1 MNQVSE
7 VITTLEHYKVVVRD
21 TLEYTLPR
29 DNYDI
34 NAYNE
39 KKRSI
44 LVEVDQNT
52 PLKSIINNSGE
63 NGQKLEKLIR
73 DFYDQVYGDGST
85 ILKLAEDGLRVD
97 HAQHLA
103 IFRGVL
109 PIHENIESMVRGIL
123 VDAKKNNLDVAEVE
137 KVDLLEERLY
147 RTVAYLT
154 LTNQLIKLFN
164 DYNQARR
171 EAKGEES
178 AASKFIGN
186 DINEVIQ
193 DLNIVRANSRITDER
208 FMGVQDK
215 IFELVEYMTG
225 RRDLP
230 MGKGF
235 GEVIRETQDAIAGL
249 VREVEPAF
257 QQAYVPLLNELINQA
272 RANDNKIGGPA
283 AGSQPAPAAQLAAN
297 NEEPQELDPKTG
309 LPKQ

>member
-1 MNQVSE
+1 MNQVSQ

-29 DNYDI
+29 DNYDM

-52 PLKSIINNSGE
+52 PLKSIITNSGE
-63 NGQKLEKLIR
+63 NGEKLEKLIR
-73 DFYDQVYGDGST
+73 DFYDEVYGDGST
-85 ILKLAEDGLRVD
+85 IIKAAEDGLRVD

-103 IFRGVL
+103 IFKSVL
-109 PIHENIESMVRGIL
+109 PIHENIEGMVRGIIA
-123 VDAKKNNLDVAEVE
+123 DAKKNNVDVSVLEN
-137 KVDLLEERLY
+137 VDNLEERMY
-147 RTVAYLT
+147 RTVAYMT
-154 LTNQLIKLFN
+154 LTNQLVKLFS

-186 DINEVIQ
+186 DIQEVIN
-193 DLNIVRANSRITDER
+193 DLNIVRANSHITDSR

-215 IFELVEYMTG
+215 VFELVEFMTG

-235 GEVIRETQDAIAGL
+235 GDVIKEAQDSVGGL
-249 VREVEPAF
+249 IREVEPAF
-257 QQAYVPLLNELINQA
+257 RDAYVPVLNELIEQA
-272 RANDNKIGGPA
+272 KANDNKIGGA
-283 AGSQPAPAAQLAAN
+283 APA
-297 NEEPQELDPKTG
+297 EEPKA
-309 LPKQ
+309 

>member
-7 VITTLEHYKVVVRD
+7 VITTLEHYKVVIRD

-29 DNYDI
+29 DNYDM

-44 LVEVDQNT
+44 LVELDQNT

-63 NGQKLEKLIR
+63 NGEKLEKMIR
-73 DFYDQVYGDGST
+73 DFYEEVYGDSST
-85 ILKLAEDGLRVD
+85 ILKAAEDGLRVD
-97 HAQHLA
+97 HAQHLS

-109 PIHENIESMVRGIL
+109 PIHENIEGMVRGIIA
-123 VDAKKNNLDVAEVE
+123 DAKKNNIDVSVVE
-137 KVDLLEERLY
+137 HVDLLEERMY

-154 LTNQLIKLFN
+154 LTNQLIKLFS

-186 DINEVIQ
+186 DINAVIQ
-193 DLNIVRANSRITDER
+193 NLNIVRANSHITDER

-215 IFELVEYMTG
+215 VFALVEFMTG

-235 GEVIRETQDAIAGL
+235 GEVIKETQDAVGGL
-249 VREVEPAF
+249 IREVEPAF
-257 QQAYVPLLNELINQA
+257 RDAYVPVLNELIAQA
-272 RANDNKIGGPA
+272 QANGNKIGAGEKPA
-283 AGSQPAPAAQLAAN
+283 QAAAV
-297 NEEPQELDPKTG
+297 EGEPVELDPKTG
-309 LPKQ
+309 LPKK

>member
-1 MNQVSE
+1 MNQVSQ
-7 VITTLEHYKVVVRD
+7 VVTTLEHYKVVIRD

-29 DNYDI
+29 DKYDM

-73 DFYDQVYGDGST
+73 DFYEEVYGDGST
-85 ILKLAEDGLRVD
+85 IIKVADNDLRVD

-103 IFRGVL
+103 IFKSVL
-109 PIHENIESMVRGIL
+109 PIHENIEGMVRGIL
-123 VDAKKNNLDVAEVE
+123 ADAKKNGIDVATVE
-137 KVDLLEERLY
+137 NVDTLEERMY
-147 RTVAYLT
+147 RTVAYMT
-154 LTNQLIKLFN
+154 LTNDLVKLFS

-186 DINEVIQ
+186 DINQVVQ
-193 DLNIVRANSRITDER
+193 YLSIVRQNSHITDSR

-215 IFELVEYMTG
+215 VFELVEFMTG

-235 GEVIRETQDAIAGL
+235 GDVIKETQDSIGGL

-257 QQAYVPLLNELINQA
+257 RDAYVPVLDELIKQA
-272 RANDNKIGGPA
+272 QANDNKIGGGDAPA
-283 AGSQPAPAAQLAAN
+283 TPAPEADATKV
-297 NEEPQELDPKTG
+297 D
-309 LPKQ
+309 

>member
-1 MNQVSE
+1 MNQVSQ
-7 VITTLEHYKVVVRD
+7 VITTLEHYKVVIRD

-29 DNYDI
+29 DKYDM

-63 NGQKLEKLIR
+63 NGEKLEKLIR
-73 DFYDQVYGDGST
+73 DFYEEVYGDGST
-85 ILKLAEDGLRVD
+85 IIKVADNDLRVD

-103 IFRGVL
+103 IFKSVL
-109 PIHENIESMVRGIL
+109 PIHENIEGMVRGIIA
-123 VDAKKNNLDVAEVE
+123 DAKKNNVDVATLEN
-137 KVDLLEERLY
+137 VDALEERMY
-147 RTVAYLT
+147 RTVAYMT
-154 LTNQLIKLFN
+154 LTNDLVKLFS

-186 DINEVIQ
+186 DINQVINY
-193 DLNIVRANSRITDER
+193 LSIVRNNSHITDSR

-215 IFELVEYMTG
+215 VFELVEFMTG

-235 GEVIRETQDAIAGL
+235 GDVIKETQDSIGGL

-257 QQAYVPLLNELINQA
+257 RDVYVPVLDELIKQA
-272 RANDNKIGGPA
+272 QANDNKIGGPDA
-283 AGSQPAPAAQLAAN
+283 SSTEAPATEDAVKV
-297 NEEPQELDPKTG
+297 D
-309 LPKQ
+309 

>member
-1 MNQVSE
+1 MNQVSQ
-7 VITTLEHYKVVVRD
+7 VVTTLEHYKVVIRD

-29 DNYDI
+29 DKYDM

-73 DFYDQVYGDGST
+73 DFYEEVYGDGST
-85 ILKLAEDGLRVD
+85 IIKVADNDLRVD

-103 IFRGVL
+103 IFKSVL
-109 PIHENIESMVRGIL
+109 PIHENIEGMVRGIL
-123 VDAKKNNLDVAEVE
+123 ADAKKNGIDVTTVE
-137 KVDLLEERLY
+137 NVDTLEERMY
-147 RTVAYLT
+147 RTVAYMT
-154 LTNQLIKLFN
+154 LTNDLVKLFS

-186 DINEVIQ
+186 DINQVVQ
-193 DLNIVRANSRITDER
+193 YLSIVRQNSHITDSR

-215 IFELVEYMTG
+215 VFELVEFMTG

-235 GEVIRETQDAIAGL
+235 GDVIKETQDSIGGL

-257 QQAYVPLLNELINQA
+257 RDAYVPVLDELIKQA
-272 RANDNKIGGPA
+272 QANDNKIGGGDA
-283 AGSQPAPAAQLAAN
+283 SAAPATEADATKV
-297 NEEPQELDPKTG
+297 D
-309 LPKQ
+309 

>member
-1 MNQVSE
+1 MNQVSQ
-7 VITTLEHYKVVVRD
+7 VITTLEHYKVVIRD

-29 DNYDI
+29 DNYDM

-44 LVEVDQNT
+44 LVEIEQNT
-52 PLKSIINNSGE
+52 PLKSIITNSGE
-63 NGQKLEKLIR
+63 NGEKLEKLIR
-73 DFYDQVYGDGST
+73 DFYDEVYGDGST
-85 ILKLAEDGLRVD
+85 IIKVADDGLRVD

-103 IFRGVL
+103 IFKAVL
-109 PIHENIESMVRGIL
+109 PIHENIEGMVRGIL
-123 VDAKKNNLDVAEVE
+123 ADATKNNLDVATVAN
-137 KVDLLEERLY
+137 VDALEERMY
-147 RTVAYLT
+147 RTVGYLT
-154 LTNQLIKLFN
+154 LTNQLVKLFS

-186 DINEVIQ
+186 DINEVISY
-193 DLNIVRANSRITDER
+193 LNIIRGNSHITDSR

-215 IFELVEYMTG
+215 VFELVEFMTG

-235 GEVIRETQDAIAGL
+235 GDVIKETQDSIGGL

-257 QQAYVPLLNELINQA
+257 RDAYVPVLDELIKQA
-272 RANDNKIGGPA
+272 QANDNKIGGNGEA
-283 AGSQPAPAAQLAAN
+283 APA
-297 NEEPQELDPKTG
+297 NEAEEA
-309 LPKQ
+309 